1 MEQIGFIGLGIMGLP
16 MAKRLLEAGYQL
28 LVNDVSPERVEI
40 LARLGA
46 RSAACSQIGQECG
59 LVFTIL
65 PNGSIVQRV
74 LFAPDGVAG
83 SLAPGSL
90 VVDMSSVTP
99 GDSKICAE
107 KLGTLGCRF
116 LDSPVSGGEPGAVNG
131 TLAFMVGGDSAD
143 FERAKPCFEVMGAS
157 ATLVG
162 PVGSG
167 SVTKLANQIIVNMGI
182 AAVSEAMVLAT
193 RAGADPGRVFQAIR
207 GGLAGSAVL
216 EAKAPMM
223 LRRDFKP
230 GGKISINHKDVKNVI
245 ATAHELDVPLPLTAQ
260 LFEIMQAL
268 KVGGHMDED
277 HSGIVQYFERLAGVV
292 VESSYREG
300 AS

>member
-28 LVNDVSPERVEI
+28 LVNDVSQERVGI
-40 LARLGA
+40 LTRLGA

-300 AS
+300 ES

>member
-28 LVNDVSPERVEI
+28 LVNDVSQERVEI
-40 LARLGA
+40 LTRLGA

-107 KLGTLGCRF
+107 KLGTLGCR
-116 LDSPVSGGEPGAVNG
+116 
-131 TLAFMVGGDSAD
+131 AFMVGGDSAD

-277 HSGIVQYFERLAGVV
+277 HSGIVQYFERLADVV

-300 AS
+300 ES

>member
-28 LVNDVSPERVEI
+28 LVNDVSQERVEI
-40 LARLGA
+40 LTRLGA

-65 PNGSIVQRV
+65 PNGSIVQQV

-277 HSGIVQYFERLAGVV
+277 HSGIVQYFERLADVV

-300 AS
+300 ES

>member
-16 MAKRLLEAGYQL
+16 MAKRLLEAGCQL
-28 LVNDVSPERVEI
+28 LVNDVSQERVEI
-40 LARLGA
+40 LTRLGA

-277 HSGIVQYFERLAGVV
+277 HSGIVQYFERLADVV

-300 AS
+300 ES

>member
-40 LARLGA
+40 LTRLGA

-65 PNGSIVQRV
+65 PNGGIVQRV

-300 AS
+300 ES

>member
-28 LVNDVSPERVEI
+28 LVNDVSQERVEI
-40 LARLGA
+40 LTRLGA

-65 PNGSIVQRV
+65 PNGGIVQRV

-277 HSGIVQYFERLAGVV
+277 HSGIVQYFERLADVV

-300 AS
+300 ES

>member
-28 LVNDVSPERVEI
+28 LVNDVSQERVEI
-40 LARLGA
+40 LTRLGA

-65 PNGSIVQRV
+65 PNGGIVQRV

>member
-16 MAKRLLEAGYQL
+16 MAKRLLEAGCQL
-28 LVNDVSPERVEI
+28 LVNDVSQERVEI
-40 LARLGA
+40 LTRLGA

-65 PNGSIVQRV
+65 PNGGIVQRV

-300 AS
+300 ES

>member
-28 LVNDVSPERVEI
+28 LVNDVSQERVEI
-40 LARLGA
+40 LTRLGA

-65 PNGSIVQRV
+65 PNGGIVQRV

-157 ATLVG
+157 ATMVG

-223 LRRDFKP
+223 LRRDLSRAAKSP
-230 GGKISINHKDVKNVI
+230 SIIRMSK
-245 ATAHELDVPLPLTAQ
+245 
-260 LFEIMQAL
+260 M
-268 KVGGHMDED
+268 
-277 HSGIVQYFERLAGVV
+277 
-292 VESSYREG
+292 
-300 AS
+300 

>member
-16 MAKRLLEAGYQL
+16 MAKRLLEAGCKL
-28 LVNDVSPERVEI
+28 LVNDVSQERVEI
-40 LARLGA
+40 LTRLGA

>member
-28 LVNDVSPERVEI
+28 LVNDVSQERVEI
-40 LARLGA
+40 LTRLGA

-107 KLGTLGCRF
+107 KLGTLGGRF

-300 AS
+300 ES

>member
-28 LVNDVSPERVEI
+28 LVNDVSQERVEI
-40 LARLGA
+40 LTRLGA

-107 KLGTLGCRF
+107 KLGALGCRF
-116 LDSPVSGGEPGAVNG
+116 LDSPVS
-131 TLAFMVGGDSAD
+131 GGDSAD

-157 ATLVG
+157 AALVG

-300 AS
+300 ES

>member
-16 MAKRLLEAGYQL
+16 MAKRLLEAGHKL
-28 LVNDVSPERVEI
+28 LVNDVSPERVEV
-40 LARLGA
+40 LTGLGA
-46 RSAACSQIGQECG
+46 QSATHSQIGQECG

-65 PNGSIVQRV
+65 PNGGIVQEV

-99 GDSKICAE
+99 NDSKVCAE
-107 KLGTLGCRF
+107 KLEALGCHF
-116 LDSPVSGGEPGAVNG
+116 LDSPVSGGEPGAING
-131 TLAFMVGGDSAD
+131 TLAFMVGGDPAD
-143 FERAKPCFEVMGAS
+143 FDRAKPYFERMGAS
-157 ATLVG
+157 AMLVG

-182 AAVSEAMVLAT
+182 AAVSEALVLAAK
-193 RAGADPGRVFQAIR
+193 AGADPGRVFQAIR

-230 GGKISINHKDVKNVI
+230 GGKISINHKDVKNVM
-245 ATAHELDVPLPLTAQ
+245 ATAHQLDVPLPLTAQ

-277 HSGIVQYFERLAGVV
+277 HSGIVQYFERLADVV
-292 VESSYREG
+292 VESNQTGEG
-300 AS
+300 T

>member
-28 LVNDVSPERVEI
+28 LVNDVSQERVEI
-40 LARLGA
+40 LTRLGD

-59 LVFTIL
+59 LVLTIL
-65 PNGSIVQRV
+65 PNGGIVQRV

-300 AS
+300 ES

>member
-1 MEQIGFIGLGIMGLP
+1 
-16 MAKRLLEAGYQL
+16 
-28 LVNDVSPERVEI
+28 
-40 LARLGA
+40 
-46 RSAACSQIGQECG
+46 
-59 LVFTIL
+59 
-65 PNGSIVQRV
+65 
-74 LFAPDGVAG
+74 
-83 SLAPGSL
+83 
-90 VVDMSSVTP
+90 MSSVTP

-131 TLAFMVGGDSAD
+131 TLAFMVGWDSAD

-277 HSGIVQYFERLAGVV
+277 HSGIVQYFERLADVG

-300 AS
+300 ES

>member
-28 LVNDVSPERVEI
+28 LVNDVSQERVEI
-40 LARLGA
+40 LTRLGA

-65 PNGSIVQRV
+65 PNGSIVQQV

-99 GDSKICAE
+99 GDSKICAK
-107 KLGTLGCRF
+107 KLGALGCRF

-207 GGLAGSAVL
+207 VAWQEVRFW
-216 EAKAPMM
+216 KP
-223 LRRDFKP
+223 RRP
-230 GGKISINHKDVKNVI
+230 
-245 ATAHELDVPLPLTAQ
+245 
-260 LFEIMQAL
+260 
-268 KVGGHMDED
+268 
-277 HSGIVQYFERLAGVV
+277 
-292 VESSYREG
+292 
-300 AS
+300 

>member
-28 LVNDVSPERVEI
+28 LVNDVSQERVEI
-40 LARLGA
+40 LTRLGA

-300 AS
+300 ES

>member
-28 LVNDVSPERVEI
+28 LVNDVSQERVEI
-40 LARLGA
+40 LTRLGA

-65 PNGSIVQRV
+65 PNGGIVQRV

-157 ATLVG
+157 ATMVG

>member
-28 LVNDVSPERVEI
+28 LVNDVSQERVEI
-40 LARLGA
+40 QTRLGA

-277 HSGIVQYFERLAGVV
+277 HSGIVQYFERLADVV

-300 AS
+300 ES

>member
-16 MAKRLLEAGYQL
+16 MAKRLLEAGCQL
-28 LVNDVSPERVEI
+28 LVNDVSQERVEI
-40 LARLGA
+40 LTRLGA

-245 ATAHELDVPLPLTAQ
+245 ATAHERDVPLPLTAQ

-277 HSGIVQYFERLAGVV
+277 HSGIVQYFERLADVV

-300 AS
+300 ES

>member
-16 MAKRLLEAGYQL
+16 MAKRLLEAGCKL
-28 LVNDVSPERVEI
+28 LVNDVSQERVEI
-40 LARLGA
+40 LTRLGA

-277 HSGIVQYFERLAGVV
+277 HSGIVQYFERLADVV

-300 AS
+300 ES

>member
-28 LVNDVSPERVEI
+28 LVNDVSQERVEI
-40 LARLGA
+40 LTRLGA

-65 PNGSIVQRV
+65 PNGGIVQRV

-277 HSGIVQYFERLAGVV
+277 HSGMVQYFERLAGVV
-292 VESSYREG
+292 VESRYREG
-300 AS
+300 DS

>member
-40 LARLGA
+40 LTRLGA
-46 RSAACSQIGQECG
+46 RSAACSQIGQDCG

-65 PNGSIVQRV
+65 PNGSIVQQV

-107 KLGTLGCRF
+107 KLGALGCRF

>member
-16 MAKRLLEAGYQL
+16 MAKRLLEAGCQL
-28 LVNDVSPERVEI
+28 LVNDVSQERVEI
-40 LARLGA
+40 LTRLGA

-65 PNGSIVQRV
+65 PNGGIVQRV

>member
-16 MAKRLLEAGYQL
+16 MAKRLLEAGCQL
-28 LVNDVSPERVEI
+28 LVNDVSQERVEI
-40 LARLGA
+40 LTRLGA

-65 PNGSIVQRV
+65 PNGGIVQQV

-277 HSGIVQYFERLAGVV
+277 HSGIVQYFERLADVV

-300 AS
+300 ES

>member
-40 LARLGA
+40 LTRLGA

-300 AS
+300 ES

>member
-28 LVNDVSPERVEI
+28 LVNDVSQERVEI
-40 LARLGA
+40 LTRLGA

-143 FERAKPCFEVMGAS
+143 FERAKPCLEVMGAS

-162 PVGSG
+162 TVESG
-167 SVTKLANQIIVNMGI
+167 SVTKLANQIIVHMGI

-300 AS
+300 ES

>member
-1 MEQIGFIGLGIMGLP
+1 MGLP

-28 LVNDVSPERVEI
+28 LVNDVSQERVEI
-40 LARLGA
+40 LTRLGA

-65 PNGSIVQRV
+65 PNGSIVQQV

>member
-40 LARLGA
+40 LTRLGA

-65 PNGSIVQRV
+65 PNGGIVQRV

-277 HSGIVQYFERLAGVV
+277 HSGIVQYFERLADVV

-300 AS
+300 ES

>member
-28 LVNDVSPERVEI
+28 LVNDVSQERVEI
-40 LARLGA
+40 LTRLGA

-65 PNGSIVQRV
+65 PNGGIVQRV

-90 VVDMSSVTP
+90 VVAMSSVTP

>member
-16 MAKRLLEAGYQL
+16 MAKRLLEAGHRL
-28 LVNDVSPERVEI
+28 LVNDTSPERVDM
-40 LARLGA
+40 LTKLGA
-46 RSAACSQIGQECG
+46 RSATLSQIGQECG

-65 PNGSIVQRV
+65 PNGGVVQQV

-99 GDSKICAE
+99 GDSKVCAE
-107 KLGTLGCRF
+107 KLEALGCRF

-143 FERAKPCFEVMGAS
+143 FDRAKPCFEVMGAS

-182 AAVSEAMVLAT
+182 AAVSEALVLAT

-268 KVGGHMDED
+268 KVGGHMEED
-277 HSGIVQYFERLAGVV
+277 HSGIVQYFERLADVV
-292 VESSYREG
+292 VESSCMEEE
-300 AS
+300 S

>member
-28 LVNDVSPERVEI
+28 LVNDVSQERVEI
-40 LARLGA
+40 LTRLGA

-277 HSGIVQYFERLAGVV
+277 HSGIVQYFERLADVV

>member
-28 LVNDVSPERVEI
+28 LVNDVSQERVGI
-40 LARLGA
+40 LTRLGA

-131 TLAFMVGGDSAD
+131 TLAFVVGGDSAD

-300 AS
+300 ES